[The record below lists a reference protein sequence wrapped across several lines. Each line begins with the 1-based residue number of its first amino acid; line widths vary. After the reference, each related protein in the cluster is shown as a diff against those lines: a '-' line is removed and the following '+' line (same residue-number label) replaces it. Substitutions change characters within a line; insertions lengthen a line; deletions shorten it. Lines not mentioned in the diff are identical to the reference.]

1 VRILPKRAMKM
12 TQRINRI
19 LSEAGLASRR
29 KADELIT
36 SGRVMLNGKILRE
49 LGVKAEWGKD
59 SIKLDGREI
68 PEPEEK
74 IYLMLN
80 KPFGYV
86 CTLHDPQGRPIVTDL
101 LKDIPQRVYPVGRL
115 DFDSMGLLLLTND
128 GDFSFQVTHPKFH
141 LPRTYKVTVQG
152 LVTGK
157 DIQAMTNGM
166 ELEDGPIRASNAS
179 LLGHQGEKSLVR
191 LTIALGRNRI
201 VRRMFEELGYTVI
214 HLVRIGFGNLEL
226 GNLKVGKYRRLEP
239 DEITELL
246 EKKSQDGSRR
256 KAAAEKEAEEKEE
269 KAPRASKG
277 IKSPRGRGV
286 RISRDPRRQ
295 PYEGHDGKT
304 SRAPGI
310 KSPRGQDG
318 KSSRSAGGRAPRGP
332 GDKTSRN
339 PRGQTF
345 EGHRVKTSRTPT
357 IRSPRAQDEKA
368 SKSQGIRA
376 PRGTGDKPSRG
387 QGAKRQKRY

>member
-1 VRILPKRAMKM
+1 M

-68 PEPEEK
+68 PQPEEK

-86 CTLHDPQGRPIVTDL
+86 CTLHDPQGRPIVIDL
-101 LKDIPQRVYPVGRL
+101 LKDVPQRVYPVGRL

-128 GDFSFQVTHPKFH
+128 GDFSFQVTHPRFH

-152 LVTGK
+152 IVTEK
-157 DIQAMTNGM
+157 DIHAMTNGM

-179 LLGHQGEKSLVR
+179 LLGRQGDEKSLVR
-191 LTIALGRNRI
+191 LTIAQGRNRI

-239 DEITELL
+239 IEIKELL
-246 EKKSQDGSRR
+246 EKTSQDGSRR
-256 KAAAEKEAEEKEE
+256 KAAAEKEAEKKEE
-269 KAPRASKG
+269 KVQRATKGTKVPKRHGVKTSKE
-277 IKSPRGRGV
+277 RGV
-286 RISRDPRRQ
+286 
-295 PYEGHDGKT
+295 KT

-310 KSPRGQDG
+310 RSPRGQDG
-318 KSSRSAGGRAPRGP
+318 KASRSQGARASRGP
-332 GDKTSRN
+332 G
-339 PRGQTF
+339 G
-345 EGHRVKTSRTPT
+345 
-357 IRSPRAQDEKA
+357 
-368 SKSQGIRA
+368 
-376 PRGTGDKPSRG
+376 KPLSG